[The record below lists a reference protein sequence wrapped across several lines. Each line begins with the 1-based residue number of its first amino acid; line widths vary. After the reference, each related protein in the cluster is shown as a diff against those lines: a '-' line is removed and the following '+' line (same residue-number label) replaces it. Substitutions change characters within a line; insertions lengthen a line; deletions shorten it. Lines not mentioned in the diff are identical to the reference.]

1 MLSNCLILTK
11 GKNQPE
17 KRMRSTILILF
28 ITLLSTNIIAQEK
41 LTLEKAIGI
50 ALHKNS
56 TLLKSSSQIE
66 GYESGVQ
73 AAYGNFLP
81 TLGANA
87 SWQWNKTDQ
96 QGFFVDQVT
105 GQVIEGGQSTQ
116 RRSYNVG
123 LGSNWTLFDGLSN
136 FASLSQSQNNLE
148 SAQYS
153 LERIKQDIVFQTM
166 SLYYDIVY
174 TEQLLRV
181 KQDDLKWNEKNL
193 ETIKE
198 RNRLGAATLADV
210 YQQEV
215 AKGNA
220 ELELIRTDNNLQTAK
235 KDLLF
240 YLGIDVLE
248 EFKFDDSLTVNEEK
262 ILKTDLLKD
271 YENITEL
278 VVQALN
284 QRFDYRSALLNFE
297 SSKSGVTIAESGH
310 WPSLTADGSYA
321 WFGNSLSEIDRNKN
335 LQIGLSLNLPIFL
348 GWSVSNRV
356 QLAEVQ
362 SKITELEL
370 SDLERDIKRQIK
382 TNFLNLQA
390 AQKGLVVSENNIAA
404 ARENLKIEEEKYA
417 LGSGKLLDVLI
428 ANSRYTTALTDLLNS
443 QFAYIVLSQQLKY
456 NLGVLD
462 YKEFEQ

>member
-1 MLSNCLILTK
+1 
-11 GKNQPE
+11 
-17 KRMRSTILILF
+17 
-28 ITLLSTNIIAQEK
+28 
-41 LTLEKAIGI
+41 
-50 ALHKNS
+50 
-56 TLLKSSSQIE
+56 
-66 GYESGVQ
+66 
-73 AAYGNFLP
+73 
-81 TLGANA
+81 
-87 SWQWNKTDQ
+87 
-96 QGFFVDQVT
+96 
-105 GQVIEGGQSTQ
+105 
-116 RRSYNVG
+116 
-123 LGSNWTLFDGLSN
+123 
-136 FASLSQSQNNLE
+136 
-148 SAQYS
+148 
-153 LERIKQDIVFQTM
+153 M

-284 QRFDYRSALLNFE
+284 QRFDYRSALLNLE

-443 QFAYIVLSQQLKY
+443 QFGYIVLSQQLKY

>member
-1 MLSNCLILTK
+1 
-11 GKNQPE
+11 
-17 KRMRSTILILF
+17 MRSTIIILLAILIQATALP
-28 ITLLSTNIIAQEK
+28 QEI
-41 LTLEKAIGI
+41 LTLDQAIGI

-56 TLLKSSSQIE
+56 TFLKSSSQI
-66 GYESGVQ
+66 GGFESGVQ

-116 RRSYNVG
+116 RRSYNIG
-123 LGSNWTLFDGLSN
+123 LGSNWTLFDGLAN
-136 FASLSQSQNNLE
+136 FANLSKTQDELL
-148 SAQYS
+148 SAELT

-166 SLYYDIVY
+166 SLYYEIVY

-181 KQDDLKWNEKNL
+181 KEDNLKWNEKNL

-220 ELELIRTDNNLQTAK
+220 ELELIRTENDLQTAK

-240 YLGIDVLE
+240 YLGIDVLQ
-248 EFKFDDSLTVNEEK
+248 EFTFADSLTSTEEV
-262 ILKTDLLKD
+262 ILNTDLLKS
-271 YENITEL
+271 YEDLTEI
-278 VVQALN
+278 VNQALS
-284 QRFDYRSALLNFE
+284 QRFDFQSALLNLE
-297 SSKSGVTIAESGH
+297 SSRSGVTIAESGH
-310 WPSLTADGSYA
+310 WPSLVANGDYT
-321 WFGNSLSEIDRNKN
+321 WFGNTLSEVDKNKN
-335 LQIGLSLNLPIFL
+335 LQVGLSLNVPIFL

-362 SKITELEL
+362 SKISEIEV

-382 TNFLNLQA
+382 TNYLNLQA
-390 AQKGLVVSENNIAA
+390 AQKALLVSEKNISAA
-404 ARENLKIEEEKYA
+404 KENLKIEEEKYA

-428 ANSRYTTALTDLLNS
+428 VNSRYTNALTDLLNA
-443 QFAYIVLSQQLKY
+443 QFGYIVLSQQLRY
-456 NLGVLD
+456 YLGVLD
-462 YKEFEQ
+462 YKIYEQQTSTGDK

>member
-1 MLSNCLILTK
+1 MRLTIIILF
-11 GKNQPE
+11 
-17 KRMRSTILILF
+17 TILSSAYILP
-28 ITLLSTNIIAQEK
+28 QEK
-41 LTLEKAIGI
+41 LTLDEAIGI

-56 TLLKSSSQIE
+56 TFLKSSSQIKSF
-66 GYESGVQ
+66 ESGVQ

-116 RRSYNVG
+116 RRSYNIG
-123 LGSNWTLFDGLSN
+123 LGSNWTLFDGLAN
-136 FASLSQSQNNLE
+136 FANLSKTQDDLQSAELTI
-148 SAQYS
+148 
-153 LERIKQDIVFQTM
+153 ERIKQDIVFQTM
-166 SLYYDIVY
+166 SLYYNIVY

-181 KQDDLKWNEKNL
+181 KQDNLKWNEKNL

-220 ELELIRTDNNLQTAK
+220 ELELIRTDNDLQTAK

-240 YLGIDVLE
+240 YLGIDVLQ
-248 EFKFDDSLTVNEEK
+248 EFVFADSLTSTEEA
-262 ILKTDLLKD
+262 ILNTDLLKSYQD
-271 YENITEL
+271 LTET
-278 VVQALN
+278 VNQALS
-284 QRFDYRSALLNFE
+284 QRFDYQSALLNLE
-297 SSKSGVTIAESGH
+297 SSRSGVTIAESGH
-310 WPSLTADGSYA
+310 WPSLVANGDYS
-321 WFGNSLSEIDRNKN
+321 WFGNTLSEVDKNKN
-335 LQIGLSLNLPIFL
+335 LQVGLGLNLPIFS
-348 GWSVSNRV
+348 GWSVSDRV

-362 SKITELEL
+362 SKITEIEV

-382 TNFLNLQA
+382 TNYLNLQA
-390 AQKGLVVSENNIAA
+390 AQKGLVVSGKNISA

-417 LGSGKLLDVLI
+417 LGAGKLLDVLI
-428 ANSRYTTALTDLLNS
+428 VNSRYTNALTDLLNS
-443 QFAYIVLSQQLKY
+443 QFAYIVLSQQLRY
-456 NLGVLD
+456 YLGVLD
-462 YKEFEQ
+462 YKIYEQ

>member
-1 MLSNCLILTK
+1 MRLSVI
-11 GKNQPE
+11 
-17 KRMRSTILILF
+17 ILF
-28 ITLLSTNIIAQEK
+28 TFLINANILPQET
-41 LTLEKAIGI
+41 LTLDRAIGI

-56 TLLKSSSQIE
+56 TFLKSSSQIE

-81 TLGANA
+81 TLDA
-87 SWQWNKTDQ
+87 SATWQWNKTDQ
-96 QGFFVDQVT
+96 QGIIVDPIT
-105 GQVIEGGQSTQ
+105 NEIIDASQSDQ
-116 RRSYNVG
+116 RRSYSLG
-123 LGSNWTLFDGLSN
+123 LGSNWTLFDGLAN
-136 FASLSQSQNNLE
+136 IANLSKSQDELQSAELT
-148 SAQYS
+148 

-166 SLYYDIVY
+166 SLYYDVVY

-181 KQDDLKWNEKNL
+181 KQANLKWNEKNL

-220 ELELIRTDNNLQTAK
+220 ELELIVTENDLQTQK

-248 EFKFDDSLTVNEEK
+248 EYVFSDSLTSTEIE
-262 ILKTDLLKD
+262 ILNTNLLSDYKD
-271 YENITEL
+271 ISEL
-278 VVQALN
+278 VDQALN
-284 QRFDYRSALLNFE
+284 QRLDYKSALLNLE
-297 SSKSGVTIAESGH
+297 SSRSGVTIAESGH
-310 WPSLTADGSYA
+310 WPLLRANGNYS
-321 WFGNSLSEIDRNKN
+321 WFGNTISEVDKNKN
-335 LQIGLSLNLPIFL
+335 FQAGLSLNIPIFY

-362 SKITELEL
+362 SKISEIEV
-370 SDLERDIKRQIK
+370 SDIERDIKRQIK
-382 TNFLNLQA
+382 TNYLNLQA
-390 AQKGLVVSENNIAA
+390 SQKALVVSEKNIAA

-428 ANSRYTTALTDLLNS
+428 VNSRYTDALTSLLNS
-443 QFAYIVLSQQLKY
+443 QFAYIVLSQQLRY
-456 NLGVLD
+456 YLGVLD
-462 YKEFEQ
+462 YKIYEQ

>member
-1 MLSNCLILTK
+1 MRLNIIILC
-11 GKNQPE
+11 
-17 KRMRSTILILF
+17 TILA
-28 ITLLSTNIIAQEK
+28 SAYIIPQDK
-41 LTLEKAIGI
+41 LTLENAIGI

-56 TLLKSSSQIE
+56 TYLKSTNQIE
-66 GYESGVQ
+66 GFESGVQ

-81 TLGANA
+81 TLGLNA
-87 SWQWNKTDQ
+87 AWDWSRSD
-96 QGFFVDQVT
+96 
-105 GQVIEGGQSTQ
+105 IEGIGTIVINGIPVPRVATTSTS
-116 RRSYNVG
+116 RNYR
-123 LGSNWTLFDGLSN
+123 GSVYSDWTLFDGLAN
-136 FASLSQSQNNLE
+136 LATLSKSKNDLV
-148 SAQYS
+148 SAQLT

-174 TEQLLRV
+174 TAQLLTV
-181 KQDDLKWNEKNL
+181 KEDNLKWNEKNL

-220 ELELIRTDNNLQTAK
+220 ELELIRTENQLETAK

-248 EFKFDDSLTVNEEK
+248 EYTFTDSLTFTEQE
-262 ILKTDLLKD
+262 ILNTNLLQD
-271 YENITEL
+271 FENITDL
-278 VVQALN
+278 VTQALN
-284 QRFDYRSALLNFE
+284 QRFDYKSAMLNLE
-297 SSKSGVTIAESGH
+297 SSKDDINITQSGH
-310 WPSLTADGSYA
+310 WPSLSANGSYSLFTDNLSNLNQSKS
-321 WFGNSLSEIDRNKN
+321 FGF
-335 LQIGLSLNLPIFL
+335 GLTLNFPLFL

-362 SKITELEL
+362 AKNSEIELN
-370 SDLERDIKRQIK
+370 DLERDIKRQIK

-390 AQKGLVVSENNIAA
+390 AQKALVVSENNISA

-428 ANSRYTTALTDLLNS
+428 VNSRYTTALSDLLNA
-443 QFAYIVLSQQLKY
+443 QFAYIVLSQQLRY
-456 NLGVLD
+456 YLGVLE
-462 YKEFEQ
+462 YKIYEQQTSTGDK

>member
-1 MLSNCLILTK
+1 MRLTIIILF
-11 GKNQPE
+11 
-17 KRMRSTILILF
+17 TILSSAYILP
-28 ITLLSTNIIAQEK
+28 QEK
-41 LTLEKAIGI
+41 LTLDEAIGI

-56 TLLKSSSQIE
+56 TFLKSYSQIK
-66 GYESGVQ
+66 GFESGVQ

-116 RRSYNVG
+116 RRSYNIG
-123 LGSNWTLFDGLSN
+123 LGSNWTLFDGLAN
-136 FASLSQSQNNLE
+136 FANLSKTKDDLQSAELT
-148 SAQYS
+148 

-166 SLYYDIVY
+166 SLYYNIVY

-220 ELELIRTDNNLQTAK
+220 ELELIRTENDLQTAK

-240 YLGIDVLE
+240 YLGIDVLQ
-248 EFKFDDSLTVNEEK
+248 EFAFADSLTSTEEA
-262 ILKTDLLKD
+262 ILNTDLLKSYQD
-271 YENITEL
+271 LTEI
-278 VVQALN
+278 VNQALS
-284 QRFDYRSALLNFE
+284 QRFDYQSALLNLE
-297 SSKSGVTIAESGH
+297 SSRSGITIAESGH
-310 WPSLTADGSYA
+310 WPSLVASGDYS
-321 WFGNSLSEIDRNKN
+321 WFGNTLSEVDKNKN
-335 LQIGLSLNLPIFL
+335 LQVGLGLNLPIFS
-348 GWSVSNRV
+348 GWSVSDRV

-362 SKITELEL
+362 SKISEIEV

-382 TNFLNLQA
+382 TNYLNLQA
-390 AQKGLVVSENNIAA
+390 AQKGLVVSEKNISA

-417 LGSGKLLDVLI
+417 LGAGKLLDVLI
-428 ANSRYTTALTDLLNS
+428 VNSRYTNALTDLLNS
-443 QFAYIVLSQQLKY
+443 QFAYIVLSQQLRY
-456 NLGVLD
+456 YLGVLD
-462 YKEFEQ
+462 YKIYEQ

>member
-1 MLSNCLILTK
+1 MEL
-11 GKNQPE
+11 
-17 KRMRSTILILF
+17 RMRLTIIILCTF
-28 ITLLSTNIIAQEK
+28 FLSTTIIPQEK
-41 LTLEKAIGI
+41 LTLEDAIGI

-56 TLLKSSSQIE
+56 TFLKSSSQI
-66 GYESGVQ
+66 GGFESGVQ

-116 RRSYNVG
+116 RRSYNIG
-123 LGSNWTLFDGLSN
+123 LGSNWTLFDGLAN
-136 FASLSQSQNNLE
+136 FANLSKTQDELQSAELT
-148 SAQYS
+148 

-166 SLYYDIVY
+166 SLYYNIVY

-181 KQDDLKWNEKNL
+181 KRDNLKWNEKNL

-220 ELELIRTDNNLQTAK
+220 ELELIRTENDLQTAK

-240 YLGIDVLE
+240 YLGIDVLQ
-248 EFKFDDSLTVNEEK
+248 EFAFADSLTSTEEA
-262 ILKTDLLKD
+262 ILNTDLLKS
-271 YENITEL
+271 YEDLTEI
-278 VVQALN
+278 VNQALS
-284 QRFDYRSALLNFE
+284 QRFDYQSALLNLE

-310 WPSLTADGSYA
+310 WPSLVANGDYT
-321 WFGNSLSEIDRNKN
+321 WFGNTLSEVDKNKN
-335 LQIGLSLNLPIFL
+335 LQVGLSLNVPIFL
-348 GWSVSNRV
+348 GWSVSDRV

-362 SKITELEL
+362 SKISEIEV

-382 TNFLNLQA
+382 TNYLNLQA
-390 AQKGLVVSENNIAA
+390 AQKALLVSEKNISAA
-404 ARENLKIEEEKYA
+404 KENLKIEEEKYA

-428 ANSRYTTALTDLLNS
+428 VNSRYTTALTDLLNA
-443 QFAYIVLSQQLKY
+443 QFAYIVLSQQLRY
-456 NLGVLD
+456 YLGVLD
-462 YKEFEQ
+462 YKIYEQ